1 MADAPKNATLGA
13 KEQVGQNLRDTVAS
27 ENKNKEVRRAIA
39 GIPSAASLGTTV
51 PRTCGV
57 IELST
62 AVAA

>member
-1 MADAPKNATLGA
+1 MLLKMRLWKRRSKWGS
-13 KEQVGQNLRDTVAS
+13 KNLRDNTAS
-27 ENKNKEVRRAIA
+27 ENKSKEVRRAIA
-39 GIPSAASLGTTV
+39 EIPSAASLGTTV